1 MISEIEN
8 SGPQEDQ
15 FNTVSLVIV
24 PSAEYSLCFCHS
36 QEFL

>member
-8 SGPQEDQ
+8 SWLQADQ

-24 PSAEYSLCFCHS
+24 PSAEYSLCFWHS